1 MIKRRHPGA
10 GKKRTGKTPKGRQ
23 VDPASLTE
31 IQRLLAVRSRRRD
44 YHLIQDR
51 FGYLSAAYLA
61 ALAGEMQMALAEV
74 YEVATFSAR
83 FDVVKEGEAPPP
95 PVTPVLRTSTRL
107 PGRRKLQGVLAAS
120 SLRKPVEGSVTYPC
134 QSPRDLSS
142 LGIRP
147 GSKIKVSTKR
157 GVIELS
163 TRADSAVPQGMVFIP
178 FCYAEASAN
187 VLTNQ
192 ALDPFGKIPEFK
204 CCAAR
209 VEALQSGSTA

>member
-1 MIKRRHPGA
+1 MTDPKQSMIKRRHPGA

-120 SLRKPVEGSVTYPC
+120 SLRKPVEGMRVNSIGCRGLGNLSAPVAAGSFQSGYP
-134 QSPRDLSS
+134 S
-142 LGIRP
+142 
-147 GSKIKVSTKR
+147 
-157 GVIELS
+157 
-163 TRADSAVPQGMVFIP
+163 
-178 FCYAEASAN
+178 
-187 VLTNQ
+187 
-192 ALDPFGKIPEFK
+192 
-204 CCAAR
+204 R
-209 VEALQSGSTA
+209 VEDKGVDQAWCHRVEYACR